1 MTGAC
6 AIICVYSLTDSDAMV
21 IRDGSTSAAPIIQSL
36 SGSQGLGRTII
47 ATGSD
52 MHVSFNS
59 GLGGHGTGV
68 LGTVTAL
75 TSSLDT
81 CSLSTHITNVGTIS
95 LGPYAP
101 SQSCSWLVVAISQS
115 QSQCQVTFRYVN
127 LRASDSIV
135 IHDGLV
141 SDPVLGTLSSA
152 STVPVTFTSTGT
164 SMYIA
169 FTSSGSASGRG
180 NGFYATVMRTCCG
193 AVLAVVRLLQ
203 RF

>member
-68 LGTVTAL
+68 LGTVSAPA
-75 TSSLDT
+75 TSLGT
-81 CSLSTHITNVGTIS
+81 CTLSTRLTNVGIIS

-101 SQSCSWLVVAISQS
+101 SQSCSWLVVLAGISLS
-115 QSQCQVTFRYVN
+115 LCQVTFRYVN

-135 IHDGLV
+135 VHDGLAT
-141 SDPVLGTLSSA
+141 DPVLGTLSSA

-169 FTSSGSASGRG
+169 FTSSGSASGRS
-180 NGFYATVMRTCCG
+180 NGFYGAVMRTC
-193 AVLAVVRLLQ
+193 V
-203 RF
+203 